1 MRLVAVVVA
10 SVSAAGCGVLDVP
23 VEERW
28 EARAGFPGCGGV
40 ALEQGEDLRER
51 AVGEIAC
58 LRRSLESG
66 EDAELQVTYSTV
78 EGAPVR
84 DHYRLTPQ
92 GRLEVYTDGTDDP
105 YSDGKWSF
113 AECYEP
119 R

>member
-1 MRLVAVVVA
+1 M
-10 SVSAAGCGVLDVP
+10 SAAGCGVLDDP

-28 EARAGFPGCGGV
+28 EARSGFPSCGEV
-40 ALEQGEDLRER
+40 ALEQGEDLREQ
-51 AVGEIAC
+51 AAGEIAC

-66 EDAELQVTYSTV
+66 EGAEMGVTYPTV

-92 GRLEVYTDGTDDP
+92 GRLEVYTDATDDP
-105 YSDGKWSF
+105 HSDGKWSF

-119 R
+119 QWLAEVSCTR